1 MENLNYGVIG
11 NCRSAALVSKKGSI
25 DWFCFPD
32 FDSPSI
38 FSRLLDK
45 EKGGHFTF
53 VVSDD
58 YKITQKYV
66 GHTNI
71 LMTTYEA
78 EEGAFLVFD
87 YMPHYTTTENKSYL
101 PPEIHRYMRVMRG
114 RPRLRIEYQPRMNY
128 ASEEVEHL
136 RFGEYIKTVSK
147 ENEDDKIYLYTSVDF
162 DTFLNGDE
170 FVLENHQFF
179 LLSYNQKLVKINL
192 NEIHLNYERTKVY
205 WMNWSNRSRQFE
217 EYNDIIMRSMLV
229 LKLMSYQYSG
239 AMLAA
244 LTTSLPESIGE
255 VRNWDYRF
263 CWVRDA
269 SMTIDTLFYLKHQN
283 TAQRFI
289 EFITGILKSRDDSFQ
304 IMYGIRGEKVL
315 TEEILPHLSGY
326 ENSAPVRIGNAAYDQ
341 KQNDSIGYLL
351 DVIYQYYMYAPGTL
365 DEVEEI
371 WEIVKNLVRMVL
383 RDWSKPDQ
391 SIWEFRTISRH
402 FVFSKVMSWVAIDRA
417 SKIAALLQK
426 DSYANAWE
434 GVAAEIKEDIITH
447 GWKEEIQCFSQAYD
461 NLDYDSSVLLMQT
474 YGFIEATDE
483 RYIKTVKTIKEN
495 LLYNGLMYR
504 YKSKDDFGKPTS
516 AFTICTFWL
525 IEALYVI
532 GERDEAKE
540 IFDEML
546 KNVNHVGL
554 LSEDLDF
561 ETKRRLGNF
570 PQAYSHL
577 ALINTASLFVE
588 EKTLSQFIRA

>member
-11 NCRSAALVSKKGSI
+11 NCRSAALISKEGSI

-45 EKGGHFTF
+45 EKGGHFAF

-58 YKITQKYV
+58 YEISQKYV

-114 RPRLRIEYQPRMNY
+114 KPRLRIEYQPRMNY
-128 ASEEVEHL
+128 ASEDVEHL
-136 RFGEYIKTVSK
+136 RFDKYIKTFSK

-179 LLSYNQKLVKINL
+179 LLSYNQKLVNINL

-205 WMNWSNRSRQFE
+205 WMNWSNRSRQFN

-269 SMTIDTLFYLKHQN
+269 SMTIDTLFYLKHRN

-289 EFITGILKSRDDSFQ
+289 EFITRILKSRDDSFQ

-326 ENSAPVRIGNAAYDQ
+326 ENSAPVRIGNAAYTQ

-525 IEALYVI
+525 IEALYAI

>member
-1 MENLNYGVIG
+1 MKNLNYGVIG
-11 NCRSAALVSKKGSI
+11 NCRSAALVSKEGSI

-45 EKGGHFTF
+45 ENGGHFSF
-53 VVSDD
+53 VVYDD
-58 YKITQKYV
+58 YTISQRYV
-66 GHTNI
+66 ENTNI
-71 LMTTYEA
+71 LITTYKSD
-78 EEGAFLVFD
+78 EGSFLVFD

-101 PPEIHRYMRVMRG
+101 PPEIHRYMRVISG
-114 RPRLRIEYQPRMNY
+114 KPKLRIEYQPRMTY
-128 ASEEVEHL
+128 AREDVEHIK
-136 RFGEYIKTVSK
+136 FEDYIKTISR
-147 ENEDDKIYLYTSVDF
+147 EDEDDKIYLYSSVDF
-162 DTFLNGDE
+162 DTVLSGEE
-170 FVLENHQFF
+170 FVLESNQFF
-179 LLSYNQKLVKINL
+179 LLSYNQKLVKVGL
-192 NEIHLNYERTKVY
+192 DWIHLNYERTKVY
-205 WMNWSNRSRQFE
+205 WMNWSSRSRQFK
-217 EYNDIIMRSMLV
+217 EYNELIMRSMLV

-269 SMTIDTLFYLKHQN
+269 SMTIDTLFYLKHKN
-283 TAQRFI
+283 TAERFI
-289 EFITGILKSRDDSFQ
+289 GFVKSILKERDDSFQ
-304 IMYGIRGEKVL
+304 IMYGIRGEKKL
-315 TEEILPHLSGY
+315 TEEVLPHLSGY
-326 ENSAPVRIGNAAYDQ
+326 ENSAPVRVGNAAYTQ

-351 DVIYQYYMYAPGTL
+351 DVIYQYYYYAPGTL

-371 WEIVKNLVRMVL
+371 WEIVKKLVRMVL
-383 RDWSKPDQ
+383 RDWRKPDQ

-417 SKIAALLQK
+417 SKIASLLQK
-426 DSYANAWE
+426 DKYANVWE
-434 GVAAEIKEDIITH
+434 GAADEIKEDIITN
-447 GWKEEIQCFSQAYD
+447 GWKEEIQSFSQAYD
-461 NLDYDSSVLLMQT
+461 NLDFDSSVLLMQT

-483 RYIKTVKTIKEN
+483 RYIKTVKAIKKN
-495 LLYNGLMYR
+495 LLHNGLMYR
-504 YKSKDDFGKPTS
+504 YKSADDFGEPTS

-532 GERDEAKE
+532 GEKEEARE
-540 IFDEML
+540 IFEEL
-546 KNVNHVGL
+546 IKNANHVGL
-554 LSEDLDF
+554 FSEDLDF

-577 ALINTASLFVE
+577 ALINTAALFAE

>member
-11 NCRSAALVSKKGSI
+11 NCRSAALVSKEGSI

-45 EKGGHFTF
+45 EKGGHFAFT
-53 VVSDD
+53 VSDD
-58 YKITQKYV
+58 YAISQKYV
-66 GHTNI
+66 DKTNI
-71 LMTTYEA
+71 LITTYEA
-78 EEGAFLVFD
+78 HEGAFLVFD

-101 PPEIHRYMRVMRG
+101 PPEVHRYIRVIRGEPRMRAD
-114 RPRLRIEYQPRMNY
+114 YQPRTNY
-128 ASEEVEHL
+128 AREEVEHL
-136 RFGEYIKTVSK
+136 KFDEYIKTVSI
-147 ENEDDKIYLYTSVDF
+147 EDVDDKLYLYTSVDF
-162 DTFLNGDE
+162 DTVLNGE
-170 FVLENHQFF
+170 ELILKENQFF
-179 LLSYNQKLVKINL
+179 LLSYNQKLINVNL
-192 NEIHLNYERTKVY
+192 EMIHLNYERTKVY
-205 WMNWSNRSRQFE
+205 WMNWTNRSRQFK

-263 CWVRDA
+263 CWLRDA
-269 SMTIDTLFYLKHQN
+269 SMSVDTLFYLKHRN

-289 EFITGILKSRDDSFQ
+289 EFITKILKSRDDDFQ
-304 IMYGIRGEKVL
+304 IMYGIRGEKDL

-326 ENSAPVRIGNAAYDQ
+326 ENSAPVRIGNAAYTQ

-351 DVIYQYYMYAPGTL
+351 DVIYQYYLYAPGTL

-383 RDWSKPDQ
+383 RDWGKPDQ

-426 DSYANAWE
+426 NKYANVWE
-434 GVAAEIKEDIITH
+434 GAADEIKVDILTH

-532 GERDEAKE
+532 GEQEEAKE
-540 IFDEML
+540 IFDDML

-577 ALINTASLFVE
+577 ALINTAALFAE

>member
-11 NCRSAALVSKKGSI
+11 NCRSAALVSKEGSI

-45 EKGGHFTF
+45 EKGGHFSF

-58 YKITQKYV
+58 YKIKQEYV
-66 GHTNI
+66 GYTNI

-87 YMPHYTTTENKSYL
+87 YMPRYSLTENKSYL

-114 RPRLRIEYQPRMNY
+114 KPRLRIEYQPRMNY
-128 ASEEVEHL
+128 AAEEVKHL
-136 RFGEYIKTVSK
+136 QFDEYIKTVSK
-147 ENEDDKIYLYTSVDF
+147 ENEDDKIYMYTSVDF

-170 FVLENHQFF
+170 FVLEGHQFF
-179 LLSYNQKLVKINL
+179 LLSYNQKLVNISL

-205 WMNWSNRSRQFE
+205 WMNWSNRSRQFK
-217 EYNDIIMRSMLV
+217 EYNDLIMRSMLV
-229 LKLMSYQYSG
+229 LKLMSYQSTG
-239 AMLAA
+239 AVLAA

-263 CWVRDA
+263 FWVRDA
-269 SMTIDTLFYLKHQN
+269 SMTIDTLIYLKHQN
-283 TAQRFI
+283 TATRFI
-289 EFITGILKSRDDSFQ
+289 DFVKSILKERDDSFQ

-315 TEEILPHLSGY
+315 TEKILPHLSGY
-326 ENSAPVRIGNAAYDQ
+326 ENSAPVRIGNAAYTQ

-351 DVIYQYYMYAPGTL
+351 DVIYQYYLYAPGTL
-365 DEVEEI
+365 DEVEEM

-383 RDWSKPDQ
+383 RDWKKKDQ
-391 SIWEFRTISRH
+391 SLWEFRTISRH

-417 SKIAALLQK
+417 SKIATLLHK
-426 DSYANAWE
+426 ENYANAWE
-434 GVAAEIKEDIITH
+434 GAADEIKEDIITH

-495 LLYNGLMYR
+495 LLHNGLMYR
-504 YKSKDDFGKPTS
+504 YKSADDFGEPTS
-516 AFTICTFWL
+516 SFTICTFWL
-525 IEALYVI
+525 IEALFVI
-532 GERDEAKE
+532 GEKEEAKE
-540 IFDEML
+540 IFDEMI

-577 ALINTASLFVE
+577 ALINTASLFAE

>member
-11 NCRSAALVSKKGSI
+11 NCRSAALVSKEGSI

-38 FSRLLDK
+38 FSRILDK
-45 EKGGHFTF
+45 EKGGHFSF

-58 YKITQKYV
+58 YTISQRYV
-66 GHTNI
+66 EHTNI
-71 LMTTYEA
+71 LITTYRSD
-78 EEGAFLVFD
+78 EGSFLVFD

-101 PPEIHRYMRVMRG
+101 PPEIHRYMRVISG
-114 RPRLRIEYQPRMNY
+114 KPKLRIEYQPRMNY
-128 ASEEVEHL
+128 AREDVEHIK
-136 RFGEYIKTVSK
+136 FEDYIKTISR
-147 ENEDDKIYLYTSVDF
+147 EDEDDKIYLYTSVDF
-162 DTFLNGDE
+162 DTVLSGEE
-170 FVLENHQFF
+170 FVLENNQFF
-179 LLSYNQKLVKINL
+179 LLSYNQKLVKVDL
-192 NEIHLNYERTKVY
+192 EGIHLNYERTKVY
-205 WMNWSNRSRQFE
+205 WMNWSSRSRQFK
-217 EYNDIIMRSMLV
+217 EYNELIIRSMLV
-229 LKLMSYQYSG
+229 LKLMAYQYSG

-269 SMTIDTLFYLKHQN
+269 SMTIDTLFYLKHKN
-283 TAQRFI
+283 TAERFI
-289 EFITGILKSRDDSFQ
+289 GFIKSILKERDDSFQ
-304 IMYGIRGEKVL
+304 IMYGIRGEKKL
-315 TEEILPHLSGY
+315 TEEVLPHLSGY
-326 ENSAPVRIGNAAYDQ
+326 ENSAPVRVGNAAYTQ

-351 DVIYQYYMYAPGTL
+351 DVIYQYYYYAPGTL

-371 WEIVKNLVRMVL
+371 WEIVKKLVRMVL
-383 RDWSKPDQ
+383 RDWREPDQ

-417 SKIAALLQK
+417 SKIASLLQK
-426 DSYANAWE
+426 DKYANVWE
-434 GVAAEIKEDIITH
+434 GAADEIKEDIITN
-447 GWKEEIQCFSQAYD
+447 GWKEEIQSFSQAYD
-461 NLDYDSSVLLMQT
+461 NLDFDSSVLLMQT

-483 RYIKTVKTIKEN
+483 RYIKTVKAIKEN
-495 LLYNGLMYR
+495 LLHNGLMYR
-504 YKSKDDFGKPTS
+504 YKSADDFGEPTS

-532 GERDEAKE
+532 GEKEEARE
-540 IFDEML
+540 IFEEL
-546 KNVNHVGL
+546 IKNANHVGL
-554 LSEDLDF
+554 FSEDLDF
-561 ETKRRLGNF
+561 KTKRRLGNF

-577 ALINTASLFVE
+577 ALINTAALFAE

>member
-1 MENLNYGVIG
+1 MDNLNYGVIG
-11 NCRSAALVSKKGSI
+11 NCRSAALVSKEGSI

-45 EKGGHFTF
+45 EKGGHFAF

-58 YKITQKYV
+58 YTISQKYV
-66 GHTNI
+66 DQTNI
-71 LMTTYEA
+71 IITTYRS
-78 EEGAFLVFD
+78 EEGSFLVFD
-87 YMPHYTTTENKSYL
+87 YMPHYTTTEKKSYL
-101 PPEIHRYMRVMRG
+101 PPEIHRYMRVISG
-114 RPRLRIEYQPRMNY
+114 KPRLRIEYQPRMNY
-128 ASEEVEHL
+128 AREDVTHIKFED
-136 RFGEYIKTVSK
+136 YIKTISK
-147 ENEDDKIYLYTSVDF
+147 EDEDDKIYLYTSVDF
-162 DTFLNGDE
+162 DTVLNGAE

-179 LLSYNQKLVKINL
+179 LLSYNQKLVTVNL
-192 NEIHLNYERTKVY
+192 EAIHLNYERTKVY
-205 WMNWSNRSRQFE
+205 WMNWSARSRQFND
-217 EYNDIIMRSMLV
+217 YNDLIIRSMLV

-283 TAQRFI
+283 TAERFI
-289 EFITGILKSRDDSFQ
+289 GFIKSILKERNDSFQ
-304 IMYGIRGEKVL
+304 IMYGIRGEKDL

-326 ENSAPVRIGNAAYDQ
+326 ENSAPVRVGNAAYTQ

-351 DVIYQYYMYAPGTL
+351 DVIYQYYLYAPGTL

-371 WEIVKNLVRMVL
+371 WEIVKKLVRMVL
-383 RDWSKPDQ
+383 RDWKEPDQ

-417 SKIAALLQK
+417 SKIASLLQK
-426 DSYANAWE
+426 DNYANVWE
-434 GVAAEIKEDIITH
+434 GAASEIKEDIITN

-461 NLDYDSSVLLMQT
+461 NLDFDSSVLLMQT
-474 YGFIEATDE
+474 YGFIEASDE
-483 RYIKTVKTIKEN
+483 RYIKTVKAIKEN
-495 LLYNGLMYR
+495 LLHNGLMYR
-504 YKSKDDFGKPTS
+504 YKSTDDFGEPTS

-525 IEALYVI
+525 IEALFVI
-532 GERDEAKE
+532 GERDEARE
-540 IFDEML
+540 IFDEL
-546 KNVNHVGL
+546 IKNVNHVGL

-561 ETKRRLGNF
+561 ESKRRLGNF

-577 ALINTASLFVE
+577 ALINTAVLFSE

>member
-11 NCRSAALVSKKGSI
+11 NCRSAALVSKEGSI

-38 FSRLLDK
+38 FSRILDK
-45 EKGGHFTF
+45 EKGGHFSF

-58 YKITQKYV
+58 YTISQRYV
-66 GHTNI
+66 EHTNI
-71 LMTTYEA
+71 LITTYRSD
-78 EEGAFLVFD
+78 EGSFLVFD

-101 PPEIHRYMRVMRG
+101 PPEIHRYMRVISG
-114 RPRLRIEYQPRMNY
+114 KPKLRIEYQPRMNY
-128 ASEEVEHL
+128 AREDVEHIK
-136 RFGEYIKTVSK
+136 FEDYIKTISR
-147 ENEDDKIYLYTSVDF
+147 EDEDDKIYLYTSVDF
-162 DTFLNGDE
+162 DTVLSGEE
-170 FVLENHQFF
+170 FVLESSQFF
-179 LLSYNQKLVKINL
+179 LLSYNQKLVKVDL
-192 NEIHLNYERTKVY
+192 EGIHLNYERTKVY
-205 WMNWSNRSRQFE
+205 WMNWSSRSRQFK
-217 EYNDIIMRSMLV
+217 EYNELIIRSMLV
-229 LKLMSYQYSG
+229 LKLMAYQYSG

-269 SMTIDTLFYLKHQN
+269 SMTIDTLFYLKHKN
-283 TAQRFI
+283 TAERFI
-289 EFITGILKSRDDSFQ
+289 GFIKSILKERDDSFQ
-304 IMYGIRGEKVL
+304 IMYGIRGEKKL
-315 TEEILPHLSGY
+315 TEEVLPHLSGY
-326 ENSAPVRIGNAAYDQ
+326 ENSAPVRVGNAAYTQ

-351 DVIYQYYMYAPGTL
+351 DVIYQYYYYAPGTL

-371 WEIVKNLVRMVL
+371 WEIVKKLVRMVL
-383 RDWSKPDQ
+383 RDWREPDQ

-417 SKIAALLQK
+417 SKIASLLQK
-426 DSYANAWE
+426 DKYANVWE
-434 GVAAEIKEDIITH
+434 GAAGEIKEDIITN
-447 GWKEEIQCFSQAYD
+447 GWKEEIQSFSQAYD
-461 NLDYDSSVLLMQT
+461 NLDFDSSVLLMQT

-483 RYIKTVKTIKEN
+483 RYIKTVKAIKEN
-495 LLYNGLMYR
+495 LLHNGLMYR
-504 YKSKDDFGKPTS
+504 YKSADDFGKPTS

-532 GERDEAKE
+532 GEKEEARE
-540 IFDEML
+540 IFEEL
-546 KNVNHVGL
+546 IKNANHVGL
-554 LSEDLDF
+554 FSEDLDF
-561 ETKRRLGNF
+561 KTKRRLGNF

-577 ALINTASLFVE
+577 ALINTAALFAE

>member
-11 NCRSAALVSKKGSI
+11 NCRSAALVSKEGSI

-45 EKGGHFTF
+45 EKGGHFSF
-53 VVSDD
+53 IVSDD
-58 YKITQKYV
+58 YTISQRYV
-66 GHTNI
+66 EKTNI
-71 LMTTYEA
+71 LITTYES

-101 PPEIHRYMRVMRG
+101 PPEIHRYMRVIRG
-114 RPRLRIEYQPRMNY
+114 NPRLRVEYQPRMNY
-128 ASEEVEHL
+128 AREEVEH
-136 RFGEYIKTVSK
+136 RKFDDYIKTVSK
-147 ENEDDKIYLYTSVDF
+147 ENEEEKIYLYTSLDF
-162 DTFLNGDE
+162 DTILNSEE
-170 FVLENHQFF
+170 FVLKEHQFF
-179 LLSYNQKLVKINL
+179 LLSYNQKLVTVDL
-192 NEIHLNYERTKVY
+192 ERIHLNYERTKVY
-205 WMNWSNRSRQFE
+205 WMNWSNRSRQFKE
-217 EYNDIIMRSMLV
+217 HNDLITRSILV

-239 AMLAA
+239 AVLAA

-269 SMTIDTLFYLKHQN
+269 SMTIDTFLYMKHGN
-283 TAQRFI
+283 TAKRFI
-289 EFITGILKSRDDSFQ
+289 GFIKQILKSRDDNFQ
-304 IMYGIRGEKVL
+304 IMYGIRGEKEL
-315 TEEILPHLSGY
+315 TEEVLPHLAGY
-326 ENSAPVRIGNAAYDQ
+326 ENSAPVRVGNAAYDQ

-351 DVIYQYYMYAPGTL
+351 DVIYQYYLYFPGTL

-371 WEIVKNLVRMVL
+371 WEIVKNLIRRVM
-383 RDWSKPDQ
+383 RDWRKPDQ

-417 SKIAALLQK
+417 AKIASLIQK
-426 DSYANAWE
+426 DTYAKAWSE
-434 GVAAEIKEDIITH
+434 AAAEVKDDIITN

-461 NLDYDSSVLLMQT
+461 NLDFDSSVLLMQT

-495 LLYNGLMYR
+495 LLHNGLMYR
-504 YKSKDDFGKPTS
+504 YKSADDFGEPTS

-525 IEALYVI
+525 IEALYAI
-532 GERDEAKE
+532 GEREEAKE
-540 IFDEML
+540 IFDNL
-546 KNVNHVGL
+546 IKNVNHVGL
-554 LSEDLDF
+554 MSEDLDF
-561 ETKRRLGNF
+561 VTKRRLGNF

-588 EKTLSQFIRA
+588 EKILSQFIRA

>member
-1 MENLNYGVIG
+1 MNNLDYGVIG
-11 NCRSAALVSKKGSI
+11 NCRSAALVSKGGSI

-45 EKGGHFTF
+45 EKGGHFAFT
-53 VVSDD
+53 VSD
-58 YKITQKYV
+58 KYTV
-66 GHTNI
+66 SQRYVDQTNI
-71 LMTTYEA
+71 LITTYEA
-78 EEGAFLVFD
+78 DEGAFLVFD
-87 YMPHYTTTENKSYL
+87 YMPHFTTTENKSYL
-101 PPEIHRYMRVMRG
+101 PPEIHRYMRVIRG
-114 RPRLRIEYQPRMNY
+114 KPRLRIEYEPRMNY
-128 ASEEVEHL
+128 AREEVDHIKFE
-136 RFGEYIKTVSK
+136 EYIKTISK
-147 ENEDDKIYLYTSVDF
+147 KNADDKIYLYTSVDF
-162 DTFLNGDE
+162 DTVLSGIE
-170 FVLENHQFF
+170 FELTDHQFF
-179 LLSYNQKLVKINL
+179 LLSYNQKLLTVDL
-192 NEIHLNYERTKVY
+192 EMIHLYYERTKVY
-205 WMNWSNRSRQFE
+205 WMNWSSRSRQFKE
-217 EYNDIIMRSMLV
+217 HNDIIMRSILV

-239 AMLAA
+239 AVLAA

-269 SMTIDTLFYLKHQN
+269 SMTIDTLIYMKHGN
-283 TAQRFI
+283 TAKRFI
-289 EFITGILKSRDDSFQ
+289 NFVTQILKSRDDNFQ
-304 IMYGIRGEKVL
+304 IMYGIRGEKEL
-315 TEEILPHLSGY
+315 TEEILPHLAGY

-341 KQNDSIGYLL
+341 AQNDSIGYLL
-351 DVIYQYYMYAPGTL
+351 DVIYQYYLYFPGTL

-371 WEIVKNLVRMVL
+371 WEIVKSLVHRVL
-383 RDWSKPDQ
+383 RDWKKPDQ

-417 SKIAALLQK
+417 SKIASLIQK
-426 DSYANAWE
+426 DKYANAWD
-434 GVAAEIKEDIITH
+434 GAAAEIKEDIITN
-447 GWKEEIQCFSQAYD
+447 GWKEEIQSFSQAYD
-461 NLDYDSSVLLMQT
+461 NLDLDSSVLLMQT

-495 LLYNGLMYR
+495 LLHKGLMYR
-504 YKSKDDFGKPTS
+504 YKSADDFGEPTS

-532 GERDEAKE
+532 GEVDEAKE
-540 IFDEML
+540 IFNNL
-546 KNVNHVGL
+546 IKNVNHVGL
-554 LSEDLDF
+554 MSEDLDF

>member
-11 NCRSAALVSKKGSI
+11 NCRSAALVSKEGSI

-38 FSRLLDK
+38 FSRLLDID
-45 EKGGHFTF
+45 KGGHFSF

-58 YKITQKYV
+58 YTITQQYV
-66 GHTNI
+66 GLTNI

-87 YMPHYTTTENKSYL
+87 YMPHYTTTERKSYL
-101 PPEIHRYMRVMRG
+101 PPEIHRYMRIIRG
-114 RPRLRIEYQPRMNY
+114 KPRLRIEYQPRMNY
-128 ASEEVEHL
+128 AREDVNHL
-136 RFGEYIKTVSK
+136 KFDEYIKTVSK

-162 DTFLNGDE
+162 DTVLSGEE
-170 FVLENHQFF
+170 FELDNHHFF
-179 LLSYNQKLVKINL
+179 LLSYNQKLVDVNL
-192 NEIHLNYERTKVY
+192 KGIHLNYERTKVY
-205 WMNWSNRSRQFE
+205 WMNWSNRSRQFKQ
-217 EYNDIIMRSMLV
+217 YNDIIMRSMLV

-239 AMLAA
+239 ALLAA

-263 CWVRDA
+263 CWMRDA
-269 SMTIDTLFYLKHQN
+269 SMTIDTLIYLKHPN
-283 TAQRFI
+283 TAERFI
-289 EFITGILKSRDDSFQ
+289 GFVKKILKSRDDSFQ
-304 IMYGIRGEKVL
+304 IMYGIRGEKTL

-326 ENSAPVRIGNAAYDQ
+326 ENSAPVRIGNAAYNQ

-351 DVIYQYYMYAPGTL
+351 DVIYQYYLYAPGTL

-371 WEIVKNLVRMVL
+371 WEIVKNLVRIVL
-383 RDWSKPDQ
+383 RDWGKPDQ
-391 SIWEFRTISRH
+391 SIWEFRTFSSH

-426 DSYANAWE
+426 DKYANAWE
-434 GVAAEIKEDIITH
+434 GAADEIKEDIIKN
-447 GWKEEIQCFSQAYD
+447 GWKEEIQCFSQTYD

-474 YGFIEATDE
+474 YGFIEANDE
-483 RYIKTVKTIKEN
+483 RYIKTVKAIKEN

-504 YKSKDDFGKPTS
+504 YKSEDDFGKPTS

-532 GERDEAKE
+532 GEKEEAKE

-546 KNVNHVGL
+546 KHVNHVGL

-577 ALINTASLFVE
+577 ALINTAALFAE

>member
-11 NCRSAALVSKKGSI
+11 NCRSAALVSKEGSI

-38 FSRLLDK
+38 FSRILDK
-45 EKGGHFTF
+45 EKGGHFSF

-58 YKITQKYV
+58 YTISQRYV
-66 GHTNI
+66 EHTNI
-71 LMTTYEA
+71 LITTYRSD
-78 EEGAFLVFD
+78 EGSFLVFD

-101 PPEIHRYMRVMRG
+101 PPEIHRYMRVISG
-114 RPRLRIEYQPRMNY
+114 KPKLRIEYQPRMNY
-128 ASEEVEHL
+128 AREDVEHIK
-136 RFGEYIKTVSK
+136 FEDYIKTISR
-147 ENEDDKIYLYTSVDF
+147 EDEDDKIYLYTSVDF
-162 DTFLNGDE
+162 DTVLSGEE
-170 FVLENHQFF
+170 FVLESNQFF
-179 LLSYNQKLVKINL
+179 LLSYNQKLVTVDL
-192 NEIHLNYERTKVY
+192 EGIHLNYERTKVY
-205 WMNWSNRSRQFE
+205 WMNWSNRSRQFK
-217 EYNDIIMRSMLV
+217 EYNELIIRSTLV
-229 LKLMSYQYSG
+229 LKLMAYQHSG

-269 SMTIDTLFYLKHQN
+269 SMTIDTLFYLKHKN
-283 TAQRFI
+283 TAERFI
-289 EFITGILKSRDDSFQ
+289 GFVKSILKERDDSFQ
-304 IMYGIRGEKVL
+304 IMYGIRGEKKL
-315 TEEILPHLSGY
+315 TEEVLPHLSGY
-326 ENSAPVRIGNAAYDQ
+326 ENSAPVRVGNAAYTQ

-351 DVIYQYYMYAPGTL
+351 DVIYQYYYYAPGTL

-371 WEIVKNLVRMVL
+371 WEIVKKLVRMVL
-383 RDWSKPDQ
+383 RDWREPDQ

-417 SKIAALLQK
+417 SKIASLLQK
-426 DSYANAWE
+426 DKYANVWE
-434 GVAAEIKEDIITH
+434 GAADEIKEDIITN
-447 GWKEEIQCFSQAYD
+447 GWKEEIQSFSQAYD
-461 NLDYDSSVLLMQT
+461 NLDFDSSVLLMQT
-474 YGFIEATDE
+474 YGFIEATDK
-483 RYIKTVKTIKEN
+483 RYIKTVKAIKKN
-495 LLYNGLMYR
+495 LLHNGLMYR
-504 YKSKDDFGKPTS
+504 YKSADDFGEPTS

-532 GERDEAKE
+532 GEKEEARE
-540 IFDEML
+540 IFEEL
-546 KNVNHVGL
+546 IKNANHVGL
-554 LSEDLDF
+554 FSEDLDF

-577 ALINTASLFVE
+577 ALINTAALFAE

>member
-11 NCRSAALVSKKGSI
+11 NCRSAALVSKEGSI

-45 EKGGHFTF
+45 EKGGHFSF
-53 VVSDD
+53 IVSDEYTID
-58 YKITQKYV
+58 QEYIEN
-66 GHTNI
+66 TNI
-71 LMTTYEA
+71 LKTTYRS
-78 EEGAFLVFD
+78 EEGSFLVFD
-87 YMPHYTTTENKSYL
+87 YMPRYTTTENKSYL
-101 PPEIHRYMRVMRG
+101 PPEIHRYIRVING
-114 RPRLRIEYQPRMNY
+114 KPRLRIEYQPRMNY
-128 ASEEVEHL
+128 ASEEVEHIQ
-136 RFGEYIKTVSK
+136 FEEYIKTVSK
-147 ENEDDKIYLYTSVDF
+147 KNEDDKIYLYTSVDF
-162 DTFLNGDE
+162 DKVIGGDE
-170 FVLENHQFF
+170 FVLQDHQFF
-179 LLSYNQKLVKINL
+179 LLSYNQKLVNVDLK
-192 NEIHLNYERTKVY
+192 EMHLNYERTKLY
-205 WMNWSNRSRQFE
+205 WMNWSNRSRQFNG
-217 EYNDIIMRSMLV
+217 YNDIIMRSMLV

-239 AMLAA
+239 ALLAA

-263 CWVRDA
+263 CWMRDA
-269 SMTIDTLFYLKHQN
+269 SMTIETLIYLKHQQ
-283 TAQRFI
+283 TAERFI
-289 EFITGILKSRDDSFQ
+289 GFVKKILKSRDDSFQ
-304 IMYGIRGEKVL
+304 IMYGIRGEKEL
-315 TEEILPHLSGY
+315 TEEILPHLAGY
-326 ENSAPVRIGNAAYDQ
+326 ENSAPVRIGNAAYNQ

-371 WEIVKNLVRMVL
+371 WEIVKNLVRNVL
-383 RDWSKPDQ
+383 RDWRNPDQ

-417 SKIAALLQK
+417 AKIASLLQK
-426 DSYANAWE
+426 DKYANAWQ
-434 GVAAEIKEDIITH
+434 GAAGEIRKDILTN

-483 RYIKTVKTIKEN
+483 RYIKTVKTIKNN
-495 LLYNGLMYR
+495 LLHNGLMYR
-504 YKSKDDFGKPTS
+504 YKSADDFGLPTS

-525 IEALYVI
+525 IQALYVI
-532 GERDEAKE
+532 GEHDEAKE
-540 IFDEML
+540 IFEEIL
-546 KNVNHVGL
+546 KHANHVGL
-554 LSEDLDF
+554 FSEDLDF

>member
-1 MENLNYGVIG
+1 
-11 NCRSAALVSKKGSI
+11 
-25 DWFCFPD
+25 
-32 FDSPSI
+32 
-38 FSRLLDK
+38 
-45 EKGGHFTF
+45 
-53 VVSDD
+53 
-58 YKITQKYV
+58 
-66 GHTNI
+66 
-71 LMTTYEA
+71 
-78 EEGAFLVFD
+78 
-87 YMPHYTTTENKSYL
+87 
-101 PPEIHRYMRVMRG
+101 MRVIRG
-114 RPRLRIEYQPRMNY
+114 TPRLRIEYQPRMNY
-128 ASEEVEHL
+128 AREEVEHL
-136 RFGEYIKTVSK
+136 KFDEYIKTISK
-147 ENEDDKIYLYTSVDF
+147 EDEDDKIYLYTSVDF
-162 DTFLNGDE
+162 DTVLNGEE
-170 FVLENHQFF
+170 FVLTGHQFF
-179 LLSYNQKLVKINL
+179 LLSYNQKLVKVDL
-192 NEIHLNYERTKVY
+192 EGIHLNYERTKVY
-205 WMNWSNRSRQFE
+205 WMNWSNRSRQFKE
-217 EYNDIIMRSMLV
+217 HNDLITRSILV

-239 AMLAA
+239 SVLAA

-269 SMTIDTLFYLKHQN
+269 SMTIDTLIYMKHGN
-283 TAQRFI
+283 TAKRFI
-289 EFITGILKSRDDSFQ
+289 DFITQILKSRDDDFQ
-304 IMYGIRGEKVL
+304 IMYGIRGEKKL
-315 TEEILPHLSGY
+315 TEEILPHLAGY
-326 ENSAPVRIGNAAYDQ
+326 ENSAPVRVGNAAYDQ

-351 DVIYQYYMYAPGTL
+351 DVIYQYYFYFPGTL

-371 WEIVKNLVRMVL
+371 WEIVKNLVRRVL
-383 RDWSKPDQ
+383 RDWDKPDQ

-417 SKIAALLQK
+417 SKIASLIQK
-426 DSYANAWE
+426 DKYANAWD
-434 GVAAEIKEDIITH
+434 GAAAEIKQDIITN

-461 NLDYDSSVLLMQT
+461 NLDFDSSVLLMQT

-495 LLYNGLMYR
+495 LLHKGLMYR

-532 GERDEAKE
+532 GEREEAKE
-540 IFDEML
+540 IFDNL
-546 KNVNHVGL
+546 IKNVNHVGL